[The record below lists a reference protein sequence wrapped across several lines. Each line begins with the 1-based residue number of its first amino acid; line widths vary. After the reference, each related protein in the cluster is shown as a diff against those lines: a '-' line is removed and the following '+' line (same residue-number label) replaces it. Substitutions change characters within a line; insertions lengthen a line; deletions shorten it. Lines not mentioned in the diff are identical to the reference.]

1 MGHFH
6 HIPAFYSNER
16 ELLYPY
22 KVLGVQDENKAR
34 TICALLFGDYEIM
47 NNATFEE
54 SEYCEEIKE
63 ILNRGYFEV
72 EYLDGVMK
80 KRIEVPKDWKPKK
93 YDHEEHALP
102 CPVYSKWDNFKDWLA
117 DYCGALLGGL
127 GFLLGI
133 CGLFLGLFL

>member
-1 MGHFH
+1 MGYERYISFFH
-6 HIPAFYSNER
+6 SDIKEQ
-16 ELLYPY
+16 YPY

-34 TICALLFGDYEIM
+34 TICALLLGDYETM
-47 NNATFEE
+47 GNAPIDE
-54 SEYCEEIKE
+54 SEYCDELKE

-72 EYLDGVMK
+72 EYLGGVLK

-102 CPVYSKWDNFKDWLA
+102 CPVYSKWDAFKDWLA
-117 DYCGALLGGL
+117 DYWGHLLGRLGL
-127 GFLLGI
+127 LLGV